1 MRALLLYA
9 AILLALVSR
18 AQPYWCLDSL
28 LAQWPVRVAVEE
40 ARRHHQPGVVRAMDT
55 RDLLGKLQKAAPGI
69 PVFADD
75 TVVCYVDQLGE
86 PHREALR
93 AALGLAKHYEP
104 LIEGELVRQGLPRE
118 LKHLPLALSAMST
131 WGGTR
136 EGGAGLWAL
145 TYPVAVR
152 YGLRVNAEID
162 ERRDPRLSTM
172 AAVRCL
178 KDLHARHGDWAM
190 AVAAFACGPANL
202 TRASGRT
209 GNARSVR
216 TLYPHFTRNSVEVMP
231 LWMAMTYLAA
241 HAGALGITPIEVVP
255 FEEADTI
262 RSRNDLRITAI
273 AAAQGIARERLRA
286 LNPTL
291 CSDHVPAYHALLV
304 PRGERKRFEAMADS
318 VQRLQQW
325 LAETERKANE
335 PGEDVVAKG
344 PDGREAIYYRVR
356 SGDYLGR
363 IAQRFHVGVSQLKA
377 WNKLKNDNIDVGEEL
392 VIWVS
397 PSQRARFEKAK
408 DDSDEDDE
416 PSERATPP
424 AGTNAPDAR
433 TTEPAA
439 PANRKGDG
447 GYTWYTV
454 RKGDSLYGIAKR
466 YPGVDADS
474 LMRVNGITADIRPG
488 QRIKVPVK
496 P

>member
-1 MRALLLYA
+1 MRALHGTA
-9 AILLALVSR
+9 ALILSLAAS
-18 AQPYWCLDSL
+18 AQPYWSLDSL
-28 LAQWPVRVAVEE
+28 IAQWPVRTAVEE

-55 RDLLGKLQKAAPGI
+55 RDLLGKLQRAAPGI
-69 PVFADD
+69 LVFIDD
-75 TVVCYVDQLGE
+75 TVACYVDQLGE

-93 AALGLAKHYEP
+93 AALGLARFYEP
-104 LIEGELVRQGLPRE
+104 LIEGELVREGLPRE

-131 WGGTR
+131 WGSTP

-145 TYPVAVR
+145 SYPVAIR
-152 YGLRVNAEID
+152 YGLQVNAEID

-172 AAVRCL
+172 AAARCL
-178 KDLHARHGDWAM
+178 KDLHARYDDWAM
-190 AVAAFACGPANL
+190 TAAAFACGPANI
-202 TRASGRT
+202 TRAKKRAKDAS
-209 GNARSVR
+209 NVR
-216 TLYPHFTRNSVEVMP
+216 ALYPHFTAPSREVMP
-231 LWMAMTYLAA
+231 LWMAMTYLAT
-241 HAGALGITPIEVVP
+241 HAEALGITPIDMVP

-262 RSRNDLRITAI
+262 RSRNELRIAAI
-273 AAAQGIARERLRA
+273 AAAQGIARDRLRA

-291 CSDHVPAYHALLV
+291 CSDRVPAYHALLI
-304 PRGERKRFEAMADS
+304 PRGERKRYEAMADS

-325 LAETERKANE
+325 LAESERKATE

-363 IAQRFHVGVSQLKA
+363 IAKRFHVGVSQLKA
-377 WNKLKNDNIDVGEEL
+377 WNKLRSDNIDVGEEL

-408 DDSDEDDE
+408 EDSEEDDE
-416 PSERATPP
+416 SSEQATPRTD
-424 AGTNAPDAR
+424 AKAPDPPVGKPSGPP
-433 TTEPAA
+433 E
-439 PANRKGDG
+439 RKGDG
-447 GYTWYTV
+447 AFTWYTV

-474 LMRVNGITADIRPG
+474 LMRVNGISSDIRPG